1 MKCDSPVNIRDPVD
15 PLSKRYI
22 AVPCGRCATC
32 LQRKRSDW
40 TIRIKEELKNS
51 IGSAFVT
58 LTYQTKFLPV
68 TENGEITLSKR
79 DLQLFL
85 KRLRKHISFKYYAVG
100 EYGTERNRPHYH
112 IIFLGIGHDLIHFQK
127 LVEKSWS
134 ENGELIGRIDTGNGT
149 GASVNYCA
157 GYIIN
162 RYDFINSEIVAPFA
176 LASKSLGITYV
187 DKMRDWHTADLN
199 RQYVPGENGAKYPL
213 PRYYKQKLFTDE
225 QKREIK
231 KLHEKRILEEIA
243 TYDPDQASVDCSFE
257 MDRKEARR
265 RRIEIRNK
273 KSKF

>member
-1 MKCDSPVNIRDPVD
+1 MKCDSPVNIRDPAD
-15 PLSKRYI
+15 LSKKRYI
-22 AVPCGRCATC
+22 AVPCGRCSTC
-32 LQRKRSDW
+32 LLRKRSDW

-100 EYGTERNRPHYH
+100 EYGSERNRPHYH
-112 IIFLGIGHDLIHFQK
+112 IIFLGIGNDSLYFQK
-127 LVEKSWS
+127 LVEKCWS
-134 ENGELIGRIDTGNGT
+134 QDGELIGRIDSGYGS
-149 GASVNYCA
+149 GASINYTA

-162 RYDFINSEIVAPFA
+162 RYDFVNSEIQPPFS
-176 LASKSLGITYV
+176 LTSKSLGVSYV
-187 DKMRDWHTADLN
+187 DKMRDWHSQDLN
-199 RQYVPGENGAKYPL
+199 RQYVPGENGSKYPL
-213 PRYYKQKLFTDE
+213 PRYYKNKLFTDE
-225 QKREIK
+225 QKRKIK
-231 KLHEKRILEEIA
+231 KIYEKRILEEIA
-243 TYDPDQASVDCSFE
+243 SYDPDKEYDDIYFE

-265 RRIEIRNK
+265 RRLTTRSK

>member
-1 MKCDSPVNIRDPVD
+1 MRCDSPVNIRDPAD

-32 LQRKRSDW
+32 LMRKRSDW

-58 LTYQTKFLPV
+58 LTYQTKFLPI
-68 TENGEITLSKR
+68 TEHGEITLSKR

-85 KRLRKHISFKYYAVG
+85 KRLRKHIKFKYYAVG

-112 IIFLGIGHDLIHFQK
+112 IIFLGIGNDILHFQR

-134 ENGELIGRIDTGNGT
+134 QDGELIGRIDAGFGG
-149 GASVNYCA
+149 GASANYCA

-162 RYDFINSEIVAPFA
+162 RYDFVNSEIQPPFA
-176 LASKSLGITYV
+176 LASKSLGASYV
-187 DKMRDWHTADLN
+187 DKMRDWHSQDLN

-213 PRYYKQKLFTDE
+213 PRYYKNKLFTDE

-231 KLHEKRILEEIA
+231 KNYEKRILEEIA
-243 TYDPDQASVDCSFE
+243 AFDPVKEYDDIYFE

-265 RRIEIRNK
+265 RRMEIRSK